1 MYTRA
6 CEESSSLN
14 CNVGVQGRQPP
25 PPEIFSVFLSKG
37 KEVKRERKKQGKAI
51 GGGVDIFLNRVKYF

>member
-1 MYTRA
+1 MYTRV

-14 CNVGVQGRQPP
+14 CNVGVQGLQPP

-37 KEVKRERKKQGKAI
+37 KEVKRERKKQGKAM
-51 GGGVDIFLNRVKYF
+51 GGLTFF